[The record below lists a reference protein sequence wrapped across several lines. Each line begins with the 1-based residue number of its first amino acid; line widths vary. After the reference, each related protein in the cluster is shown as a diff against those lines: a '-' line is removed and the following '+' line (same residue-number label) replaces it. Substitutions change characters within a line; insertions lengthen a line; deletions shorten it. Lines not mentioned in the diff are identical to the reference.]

1 MYIYIHSIKKFPD
14 VFRRNYTFW
23 TCIFNWTC
31 PSLRRSIIA
40 WPIHYAF
47 EHQRAEQR
55 DIFWIS
61 NCKLSHNFS
70 GTNGS
75 LIRKKK
81 MPPTKFCFLQRPGPT
96 CTCFHHRPN
105 LSWLP
110 TLPLESILNPAPLV
124 SWVALALASL
134 SSCSSTPS
142 TLSLSVSWAT
152 SLEYVHQRLS
162 KILFRDTDR

>member
-1 MYIYIHSIKKFPD
+1 MYIYIHLIKKFPD

-75 LIRKKK
+75 LIRKK
-81 MPPTKFCFLQRPGPT
+81 
-96 CTCFHHRPN
+96 N
-105 LSWLP
+105 AA
-110 TLPLESILNPAPLV
+110 N
-124 SWVALALASL
+124 
-134 SSCSSTPS
+134 
-142 TLSLSVSWAT
+142 
-152 SLEYVHQRLS
+152 
-162 KILFRDTDR
+162 KILFSPEARADLHLFSPPTEPVMAPHIATGKHSESGTARFLGSASSGVLELLLFHPVDTVAKRLMSNQSRVCASALVKDIISGYW